1 MHTDLLGSIE
11 RITNASGAMVSEYA
25 YTPWGGRILLSG
37 VNITD
42 RGYTGHEHLSPFGD
56 DTNSGFCLINMNG
69 RIYDPVLARFLSPDP
84 YVQSPDFT
92 QSFNRYSYCWNNPFK
107 YTDPS
112 GEFLTWNIGSGG
124 FSIGL
129 NFTPI
134 LIPLGFG
141 INVGWSDGFSSGVYG
156 EVGYRV
162 GGSGF
167 GSGVTVQQS
176 IDYNFKH
183 SSWSTTTSEGA
194 YASFGPFNA
203 GVNFSQSYNITS
215 NQWSNSWGVSVGIG
229 FGNDA
234 RGIGFNVGYGSNGF
248 TYGMGGFYNSH
259 AWDSNPDYAPDE
271 WNDGLN
277 YDANGDVIYN
287 TMQSKNNCYSYALD
301 DFDNGNDWGLQPGY
315 AEGEMT
321 WRDNMSLENV
331 KNAALSDG
339 RIKVP
344 NFLNK
349 LGFGKRGYYEVYLVV
364 DNTDGIKDYHWYR
377 QDKGGYWSQKHGIG
391 SVNNVDGSGR
401 LISNPAYANH
411 NYGTYPNGTLNYNG
425 GGLFLWVKRR

>member
-1 MHTDLLGSIE
+1 
-11 RITNASGAMVSEYA
+11 
-25 YTPWGGRILLSG
+25 
-37 VNITD
+37 VN

-69 RIYDPVLARFLSPDP
+69 RIYDPALARFLSPDP
-84 YVQSPDFT
+84 YVQAPDFT
-92 QSFNRYSYCWNNPFK
+92 QSFNRYSYCSNNPFK

-112 GEFLTWNIGSGG
+112 GEFLTWNISSGG

-129 NFTPI
+129 NFTP
-134 LIPLGFG
+134 LGVPLGFG
-141 INVGWSDGFSSGVYG
+141 LNTGWSDGFSSGVYG

-176 IDYNFKH
+176 IDFNFKH
-183 SSWSTTTSEGA
+183 SSWSTTMSEGA

-259 AWDSNPDYAPDE
+259 AWDSNPYYVPSE
-271 WNDGLN
+271 WND
-277 YDANGDVIYN
+277 YDEIINN
-287 TMQSKNNCYSYALD
+287 NNCYSYALD
-301 DFDNGNDWGLQPGY
+301 DADNPLGGKPQPGQY
-315 AEGEMT
+315 SGVEFNNLSL
-321 WRDNMSLENV
+321 DNIT
-331 KNAALSDG
+331 NAAIRDG
-339 RIKVP
+339 FIKKP

-349 LGFGKRGYYEVYLVV
+349 LGFGKRGYYSVYLCLDTEMETSSGV
-364 DNTDGIKDYHWYR
+364 IDYHWYR
-377 QDKGGYWSQKHGIG
+377 QDKGGYWSQKHGSS
-391 SVNNVDGSGR
+391 SVENVDGSVH
-401 LISNPAYANH
+401 LIKNPARANQ
-411 NYGTYPNGTLNYNG
+411 NYGSQYYKGTYLGDLNYRNG
-425 GGLFLWVKRR
+425 GIFLWVKRK